1 MNRIGLLL
9 PVLVVLA
16 GCEGTTFQ
24 HPPLA
29 ELPCDNALVGN
40 WGSIGDKPSDEDNEV
55 ELRIDPQCQ
64 MLFVEHEKDG
74 DHEGTTTALHVGKRN
89 SRRYFWLDAAWANQR
104 FKSDRKPVAGDV
116 YVLRYRIAAN
126 VLTMELPNDKAIAHR
141 IIDGKIH
148 GEVDRNED
156 VLFNRVIDPFDPAEL
171 DRPGFFGGQAAR
183 FRHRDNKP
191 KS

>member
-9 PVLVVLA
+9 PALVVLA

-29 ELPCDNALVGN
+29 EQPCDSALVGN
-40 WGSIGDKPSDEDNEV
+40 WESIGDKPSDADNEV
-55 ELRIDPQCQ
+55 ELRIDRQCQ
-64 MLFVEHEKDG
+64 LLFIEHEKDG
-74 DHEGTTTALHVGKRN
+74 DRDGTPTALHVGKRN
-89 SRRYFWLDAAWANQR
+89 GRRYFWLDATWANQR
-104 FKSDRKPVAGDV
+104 FKSDRQPAAGDV
-116 YVLRYRIAAN
+116 YVVRYGIVAKI
-126 VLTMELPNDKAIAHR
+126 LTLELPNDKAIAHR

-148 GEVDRNED
+148 GDVDRTED
-156 VLFNRVIDPFDPAEL
+156 ILFNRVTDPFDAAEL

-183 FRHRDNKP
+183 FRHRENKP